1 MALLLLADSN
11 AERIWLSVRNNR
23 ELLRSAIFVPVKCFD
38 QMQAGFQAM
47 LPSVSILV
55 FLCYIVNVINS
66 DRDIFNLTILIL

>member
-23 ELLRSAIFVPVKCFD
+23 ELLRSAIFVPVKRFD
-38 QMQAGFQAM
+38 QMQAGFQTI

-55 FLCYIVNVINS
+55 FLCYVVTVNTIRIVL
-66 DRDIFNLTILIL
+66 FLILLF

>member
-1 MALLLLADSN
+1 MSLLLLGDSN
-11 AERIWLSVRNNR
+11 VERIWLQVQNNH
-23 ELLRSAIFVPVKCFD
+23 EMLRTAIFVPVKRFD